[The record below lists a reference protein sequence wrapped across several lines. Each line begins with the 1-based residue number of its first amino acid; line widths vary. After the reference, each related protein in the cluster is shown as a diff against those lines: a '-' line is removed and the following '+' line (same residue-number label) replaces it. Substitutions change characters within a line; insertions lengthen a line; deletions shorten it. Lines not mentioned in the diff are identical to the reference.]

1 MGPLKEHYDTNWVGH
16 LWEKE
21 DEGTIVLAL
30 LLAGHGEGYIGLYQ
44 VLLCLPTRQIRQE
57 MRGRFIDTATCPE
70 QALVFY
76 VHGLH
81 IRLPQS

>member
-30 LLAGHGEGYIGLYQ
+30 LLAGHGEGYIGYIKSCFVCQQDKSDKRWEVGLLTPLP
-44 VLLCLPTRQIRQE
+44 VLNRP
-57 MRGRFIDTATCPE
+57 
-70 QALVFY
+70 
-76 VHGLH
+76 
-81 IRLPQS
+81 